1 MEQFNL
7 QLRKL
12 QNQHQKCDVM
22 EYTCFSGVAEH
33 HNQVGSICDLYSE
46 GPWVKLWSED
56 GLSWLRFPIVL
67 LIPSRHLSTP
77 D

>member
-12 QNQHQKCDVM
+12 QNQRQKCDVM
-22 EYTCFSGVAEH
+22 EYTYFSGVAEH

-46 GPWVKLWSED
+46 GPWIK
-56 GLSWLRFPIVL
+56 
-67 LIPSRHLSTP
+67 
-77 D
+77 